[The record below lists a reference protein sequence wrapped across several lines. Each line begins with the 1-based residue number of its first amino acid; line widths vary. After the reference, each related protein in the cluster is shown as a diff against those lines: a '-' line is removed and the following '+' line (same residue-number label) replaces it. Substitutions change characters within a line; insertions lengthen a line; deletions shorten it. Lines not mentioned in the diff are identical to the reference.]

1 MNTYAVYGS
10 DGSIKQILT
19 TVDDFAKV
27 DGAVSD
33 TTHYIDIDSGQPK
46 PKQKYEYQ
54 LDNDGLVLT
63 ITGLPA
69 GVNVNVGFIE
79 TVTDSEP
86 TVIEFELPGH
96 YQVALTGHHHY
107 IDEDIEV
114 SVDG

>member
-1 MNTYAVYGS
+1 MNIYAVYRP
-10 DGSIKQILT
+10 DGSIKQMLT

-27 DGAVSD
+27 DGSVSD
-33 TTHYIDIDSGQPK
+33 TTHYIDTDSG
-46 PKQKYEYQ
+46 
-54 LDNDGLVLT
+54 
-63 ITGLPA
+63 
-69 GVNVNVGFIE
+69 VGFIE

>member
-1 MNTYAVYGS
+1 MNTYAVYNS
-10 DGSIKQILT
+10 DGLIKQMLT

-27 DGAVSD
+27 DSSVSD

-46 PKQKYEYQ
+46 TKKKYEYQ
-54 LDNDGLVLT
+54 LGRGSLT
-63 ITGLPA
+63 LTFTGLPA

-86 TVIEFELPGH
+86 TIIEFELPGH

-114 SVDG
+114 SIDG

>member
-27 DGAVSD
+27 DGSVSD
-33 TTHYIDIDSGQPK
+33 TTHYIDTDSGQPK
-46 PKQKYEYQ
+46 PKKKYEYQ
-54 LDNDGLVLT
+54 LDNEGLVLT

-107 IDEDIEV
+107 FDEDIEV
-114 SVDG
+114 TVDG